1 MIHIGQYNE
10 LIILRRAP
18 QGLYLW
24 DGHDEEVLLP
34 NKYCP
39 EEFEFRDVI
48 RVFVYLDHEERK
60 VATTLNPK
68 VTINQFAFLQVS
80 SVEPVGAFL
89 DWGLEKQLLVPF
101 KEQREPLKEGRW
113 YVVYMALDEETNR
126 LYASNRLNRF
136 LQNHTLSVAEGDAI
150 NLIVMKKT
158 ELGFSVIVNHQHLG
172 LIYHNE
178 IFTDLRIGDTQ
189 QGYVKTIREDQ
200 KLDISLQPIG
210 YTQFNDTNCTLIY
223 QKLVAHGGRLSLSD
237 KSAPEAIYDA
247 LGMSKKAFKRAVGAL
262 YKQRKI
268 KIGEGEIVLL
278 PVDQ

>member
-10 LIILRRAP
+10 LVILRRAP

-60 VATTLNPK
+60 VATTLAPK
-68 VTINQFAFLQVS
+68 VTVNQFAFLQVS

-101 KEQREPLKEGRW
+101 KEQREPMKEGRW
-113 YVVYMALDEETNR
+113 YVVFMTLDVETNR
-126 LYASNRLNRF
+126 LYASNRLSRF
-136 LQNHTLSVAEGDAI
+136 LQNQTVSVAAGDKV

-158 ELGFSVIVNHQHLG
+158 DLGFSVIVDHQHHG

-178 IFTDLRIGDTQ
+178 IFTDLRIGDELT
-189 QGYVKTIREDQ
+189 GYVKRVREDK

-210 YTQFNDTNCTLIY
+210 YTQFNDVNCNLIY
-223 QKLVAHGGRLSLSD
+223 QKLIAQGGILNLSD

-247 LGMSKKAFKRAVGAL
+247 LGISKKAFKKAIGAL

-268 KIGEGEIVLL
+268 DIGNGKIVLTH
-278 PVDQ
+278 P